1 MVYHRIANIPF
12 ERSVAIHITVVSV
25 VLRIGFNLD
34 LALSLIASSREY
46 QRFMFPFAASIR
58 IIALFTIIPI
68 NATNHIKNIIEYG
81 FHVRSIPN
89 DAPINH
95 INRLYEIING

>member
-1 MVYHRIANIPF
+1 MIVYQRMANIPF
-12 ERSVAIHITVVSV
+12 ERSVAIQITVVSV

-46 QRFMFPFAASIR
+46 QCDTFSFAVSIS

-68 NATNHIKNIIEYG
+68 RATNQIRNIIEYG
-81 FHVRSIPN
+81 FHVTSIPN

-95 INRLYEIING
+95 MSKL

>member
-1 MVYHRIANIPF
+1 MIVYQRIANIPF
-12 ERSVAIHITVVSV
+12 ERSVDIHITVVSV

-46 QRFMFPFAASIR
+46 QCDTLSFAVSIK
-58 IIALFTIIPI
+58 IMALFTIIPI
-68 NATNHIKNIIEYG
+68 RATNQIRNIIEYG
-81 FHVRSIPN
+81 FHVTSIPN

-95 INRLYEIING
+95 ISKL